1 MDNTIGPYTL
11 ETDSSDESDSSDSS
25 EEGNLLSNNLGV
37 LNNKFETKNVR
48 FMNQEKVEEYQ
59 YKRNKLFTPETY
71 IKIIT
76 INVTSSGQSF
86 NLEDQLNS
94 NNHNIIGF
102 KILKSNLSNPDP
114 SKYYA
119 DLIIDE
125 IPEITCDKNDYGKSI
140 ITRISLSKSSDYN
153 TQNYLELSSIHRY
166 FYPQKIN
173 SLTVSFLDSTD
184 SILNVKGNLIFE
196 ITHLNEK
203 VHHG

>member
-1 MDNTIGPYTL
+1 MNNSILPYTV
-11 ETDSSDESDSSDSS
+11 ETDSSQESDDSDSS
-25 EEGNLLSNNLGV
+25 EENNLLTNNLGI
-37 LNNKFETKNVR
+37 LHNKFEIKNLR
-48 FMNQEKVEEYQ
+48 FMNQEKLEDYQ

-71 IKIIT
+71 SKIIT

-94 NNHNIIGF
+94 ENHNIIGF

-114 SKYYA
+114 TKYYA
-119 DLIIDE
+119 DLIINE

-140 ITRISLSKSSDYN
+140 ITRISLTKSSEYN
-153 TQNYLELSSIHRY
+153 TQTYLELDSIHRY

-173 SLTVSFLDSTD
+173 SLTVSFLDSTN